1 MYNMKSLSEY
11 IKESSSLFHDV
22 TVPYDFDM
30 KKSLENSE
38 FSIRIHKYEG
48 EKLVLNDDY
57 LETNSIKEFRSALNK
72 LKTFKLFSM
81 ADINKYKMSAHWC
94 EVKEP
99 RDVIYL
105 TLYVSGQ
112 YNATQVLV
120 IDLAFN
126 NIYEVDPF
134 KDIKWPKRGNSDKL
148 VTFTPSG
155 LWNGKFI

>member
-1 MYNMKSLSEY
+1 MKSLLGY

-22 TVPYDFDM
+22 ITPYEFDM

-38 FSIRIHKYEG
+38 FTIRVHKYEDG
-48 EKLVLNDDY
+48 KLVLNDDY
-57 LETNSIKEFRSALNK
+57 LETNNIKEFRSALNK
-72 LKTFKLFSM
+72 LKNFKLFS
-81 ADINKYKMSAHWC
+81 ATDIDKYKMSAHWC
-94 EVKEP
+94 SVEEP

-120 IDLAFN
+120 IDLEFN
-126 NIYEVDPF
+126 NVYEVDPF
-134 KDIKWPKRGNSDKL
+134 KDIKWPRRGNPDKL

-155 LWNGKFI
+155 LWKGRFI

>member
-1 MYNMKSLSEY
+1 MKSLSEY

-22 TVPYDFDM
+22 ITPYEFDL

-38 FSIRIHKYEG
+38 FFIRVRKYEG

-57 LETNSIKEFRSALNK
+57 LETDNIKEFRSALIK
-72 LKTFKLFSM
+72 LKNFKLFSVT
-81 ADINKYKMSAHWC
+81 DTDKYKMSAHWC
-94 EVKEP
+94 SAEEP

-112 YNATQVLV
+112 YNATQTLV
-120 IDLAFN
+120 IDLEFN

-134 KDIKWPKRGNSDKL
+134 KDIKWPRRGNSDKL
-148 VTFTPSG
+148 VTFTPSV
-155 LWNGKFI
+155 LWKGKFI

>member
-1 MYNMKSLSEY
+1 MKSLSEY

-22 TVPYDFDM
+22 ITPYEFDM

-48 EKLVLNDDY
+48 KKLVLNDDY
-57 LETNSIKEFRSALNK
+57 LETNSIKEFMSALNK
-72 LKTFKLFSM
+72 LKTFKLFSV
-81 ADINKYKMSAHWC
+81 ADTDKYKMRAHWC
-94 EVKEP
+94 SVEEP

-112 YNATQVLV
+112 YNATQTLV
-120 IDLAFN
+120 IDLEFN
-126 NIYEVDPF
+126 NIYEIDSF

-148 VTFTPSG
+148 VTFTPSV
-155 LWNGKFI
+155 LWKGKFI